1 MQRYKFPQIIYKQDD
16 NGKIEK
22 IGETS
27 IINYKC
33 LICRDFVREWDDTWD
48 DVKKAEI
55 KAEADAHHNS
65 HIVPQEL
72 NV

>member
-1 MQRYKFPQIIYKQDD
+1 MQRYKFLQIIYKPDD

-22 IGETS
+22 IGETT

-33 LICRDFVREWDDTWD
+33 LICRDFVKEWDDTWD

-55 KAEADAHHNS
+55 KAEADAHHNG
-65 HIVPQEL
+65 HIVPQTY
-72 NV
+72 

>member
-1 MQRYKFPQIIYKQDD
+1 MQRYKFPQIIYKTDD

-33 LICRDFVREWDDTWD
+33 LICRDFVKEWDDTWD

-55 KAEADAHHNS
+55 KAEADAHHNG
-65 HIVPQEL
+65 HIVPQTY
-72 NV
+72 